1 MFRYRPRMPLWAWIL
16 LVIAALLA
24 VMWLV
29 DRRARAR
36 GARLTDPAA
45 MARGVTT
52 PHGDP
57 EAHRL
62 AVRPESFGPFGGP
75 SS

>member
-1 MFRYRPRMPLWAWIL
+1 MPLWAWVL
-16 LVIAALLA
+16 VVIAALLA

-36 GARLTDPAA
+36 GARLNDPAA

-52 PHGDP
+52 PQGNP
-57 EAHRL
+57 EAHRE
-62 AVRPESFGPFGGP
+62 AMRPERYGPGAGG
-75 SS
+75 SM